1 MYNICEKICINNMN
15 NITPYLPDEKKQI
28 FFDIETT
35 GFSSNSDICYLIGV
49 VYNDKGTIKYNQW
62 FADTPREEEEIIRS
76 FCIFLDSCTSVIHF
90 NGDGFDIPFITERGK
105 KYGIALDFSRLES
118 IDLLKHTRNIRNLLR
133 LENYKQKTL
142 ERFLEINREDKYSGG
157 ELINIYKRYNAF
169 KEPSDRD
176 LLLLHNRDDILGML
190 PLYSILSY
198 ENITNKNFV
207 LKNIT
212 LSSLCSK
219 EENITK
225 DGVTNFLDFT
235 LGLSVSV
242 PKQIIT
248 AIPVNNMFS
257 SKKDTDSFS
266 TGNEMISILI
276 KDDLLKISVPVYNTE
291 LKHFYSDYKNY
302 FYLPEEDKS
311 IHKSVGAYVDSS
323 FKEKAKK
330 ENCYVKNVSSYIPV
344 PLSYEDK
351 FLTFRKSYNDNSNY
365 LELNS
370 AFLNDKN
377 AVFNY
382 ISDIIDAI

>member
-1 MYNICEKICINNMN
+1 MYNICEKICIDNMN
-15 NITPYLPDEKKQI
+15 NISSYLPDEKKQI

-76 FCIFLDSCTSVIHF
+76 FCVFLDNCSSVIHF

-105 KYGIALDFSRLES
+105 KYGITLDFSRLES
-118 IDLLKHTRNIRNLLR
+118 IDILKHTRNIRNLLK

-142 ERFLEINREDKYSGG
+142 EGFLEINREDKYSGG
-157 ELINIYKRYNAF
+157 ELINIYKRYTAF
-169 KEPSDRD
+169 KEPSDRE

-198 ENITNKNFV
+198 ENIFNKNFNLENVV
-207 LKNIT
+207 LSNLNSNEK
-212 LSSLCSK
+212 
-219 EENITK
+219 NITK
-225 DGVTNFLDFT
+225 DDVTQFLNFT
-235 LGLSVSV
+235 LSLSASV
-242 PKQIIT
+242 PKQIVM
-248 AIPVNNMFS
+248 AMPVSNMFS
-257 SKKDTDSFS
+257 SKKGTDSFS
-266 TGNEMISILI
+266 TGDEMISILI

-291 LKHFYSDYKNY
+291 LKHFYPNYRDYY
-302 FYLPEEDKS
+302 YLPEEDKA
-311 IHKSVGAYVDSS
+311 IHKSVGIYVDSS

-344 PLSYEDK
+344 PLSYENK
-351 FLTFRKSYNDNSNY
+351 FLTFRKNYNDNSNY
-365 LELNS
+365 LELNN
-370 AFLNDKN
+370 AFLDDKN
-377 AVFNY
+377 DVFNY